1 MYQDELKICKQ
12 IPSSSNNQSK
22 QLQDDISV
30 ELEASI
36 NLLSTLDSSADSDS
50 AAVLNSTIE
59 KCSTTII
66 LVRKCMKLAIGKRGK
81 TMNIFNIGLG
91 LGSSGFGYCRVW
103 IIPPDLGNLL
113 IL

>member
-1 MYQDELKICKQ
+1 MEKLEGVLSTIINMYQDELKICKQ

-50 AAVLNSTIE
+50 AVVLNATIE

-66 LVRKCMKLAIGKRGK
+66 LVRKCMKLAIGKRE
-81 TMNIFNIGLG
+81 
-91 LGSSGFGYCRVW
+91 R
-103 IIPPDLGNLL
+103 P
-113 IL
+113 

>member
-36 NLLSTLDSSADSDS
+36 NLLSTLDSTADSDS
-50 AAVLNSTIE
+50 AVVLNATIE

-66 LVRKCMKLAIGKRGK
+66 LVRKCMKLAIGK
-81 TMNIFNIGLG
+81 IGLG
-91 LGSSGFGYCRVW
+91 LGSSGFGFCRVW
-103 IIPPDLGNLL
+103 VIPPDLGNLH
-113 IL
+113 IN